1 MEIPTFNFSF
11 KKNSLGFISTILD
24 LGLLILDYGS
34 VLKCHVP
41 EEVGHGLLVVDP
53 TDGLRQQDGDV
64 HGLDLVALKLL
75 QVVGHGVGN
84 DDLEK
89 RSSLQ
94 KPIEGEN

>member
-1 MEIPTFNFSF
+1 M
-11 KKNSLGFISTILD
+11 
-24 LGLLILDYGS
+24 
-34 VLKCHVP
+34 
-41 EEVGHGLLVVDP
+41 DP

-89 RSSLQ
+89 RSTLQ
-94 KPIEGEN
+94 KPIEGENKSQI